1 VNKLGLRLSK
11 SGVSSVSMNAH
22 SLVTTGSLFGTVW
35 GIVGPLVGVVI
46 GAWLAHAWQ
55 HKYHPPETK
64 KAEYR
69 ELRVEDWEKLRDVL
83 IKMARRDLVM
93 LNDSSRLVSGGHDQ
107 RPN

>member
-1 VNKLGLRLSK
+1 MGFAEAIRVALQSLWANKLR
-11 SGVSSVSMNAH
+11 
-22 SLVTTGSLFGTVW
+22 TVLT
-35 GIVGPLVGVVI
+35 LVGVVI

-64 KAEYR
+64 KAEYL